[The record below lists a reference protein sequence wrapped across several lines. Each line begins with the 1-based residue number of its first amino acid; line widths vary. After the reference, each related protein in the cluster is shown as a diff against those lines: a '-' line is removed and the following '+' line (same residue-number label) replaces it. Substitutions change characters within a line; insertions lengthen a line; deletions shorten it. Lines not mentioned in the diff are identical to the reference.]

1 MLRPVHVLAA
11 TFVVVAGI
19 QSFGQTKPDL
29 IARIRLLNQELL
41 QLSARPPQSVLDRV
55 RTVIRLRIEAFQ
67 ALALIDPSRAL
78 AMTLGEP
85 ARARLRGFAT
95 DIANNVESESDLTG
109 PALTSLL

>member
-29 IARIRLLNQELL
+29 IARIGLLNQELL

-78 AMTLGEP
+78 AMTLGNRP
-85 ARARLRGFAT
+85 AHVCGVSQQTLRT
-95 DIANNVESESDLTG
+95 
-109 PALTSLL
+109 TSNRKAI